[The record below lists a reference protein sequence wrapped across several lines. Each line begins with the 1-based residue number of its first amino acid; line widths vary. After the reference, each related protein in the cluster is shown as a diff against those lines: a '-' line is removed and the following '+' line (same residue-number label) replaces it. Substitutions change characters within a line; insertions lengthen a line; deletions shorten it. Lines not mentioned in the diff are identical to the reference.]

1 MAAGGGAGCIPSG
14 SLAGLLVTGLVITGA
29 IGLWSA
35 TATATARHLTL
46 ARAGTLSVPVGDA
59 AAGCFVAHATACSGW
74 PCAARRPAGVNALR
88 RHDVRLLVTPSR
100 TEECCRAGSGDEG
113 AVGLGRPI
121 CAVRVRKSTPLG
133 S

>member
-46 ARAGTLSVPVGDA
+46 ARAGTLSVPVGMPLLA
-59 AAGCFVAHATACSGW
+59 PSW
-74 PCAARRPAGVNALR
+74 PTPRRVLGGRARRGA
-88 RHDVRLLVTPSR
+88 LLV
-100 TEECCRAGSGDEG
+100 
-113 AVGLGRPI
+113 
-121 CAVRVRKSTPLG
+121 
-133 S
+133 